1 MSMSIRIPRARR
13 AVAVGFATL
22 VVGACAG
29 STGATFRSGV
39 APRSLEHPPYYAGAV
54 VTAPPVAHLP
64 IAYQRGATQWERFDP
79 EAGPGTPSAALL
91 ADMNAYLDSLL
102 GGPSL
107 GGAARGTP
115 PDVRFGCRT
124 DASGDC
130 DADAPDATGAA
141 GEKRLVLEVGRPGD
155 DWVASVGQ
163 ELAAS
168 GRDAVVVVTLEVGQY
183 WTRQKG
189 LRGTKQLEL
198 GTGHVVTFP
207 WLTSLDT
214 PVSVLQLTGA
224 LVGRDGRAMRI
235 GAEGILA
242 HRTSMKVSAL
252 GAQSLVTDEDV
263 AQARTLK
270 RDDLPGAPL
279 AWQVALRTL
288 VGELT
293 GRPELRGP

>member
-1 MSMSIRIPRARR
+1 MPIRPSRARR
-13 AVAVGFATL
+13 PIAAALLLVA
-22 VVGACAG
+22 GACAG

-39 APRSLEHPPYYAGAV
+39 APRTLEHPPYYAGAI
-54 VTAPPVAHLP
+54 VTAPTVAHLP
-64 IAYQRGATQWERFDP
+64 IAYQRGAVQMERFDP
-79 EAGPGTPSAALL
+79 AAGPGTAIAALL
-91 ADMNAYLDSLL
+91 GEMNAFLDSLL
-102 GGPSL
+102 GAAPL
-107 GGAARGTP
+107 GAPRGTP

-130 DADAPDATGAA
+130 DDSAPDASGATDA
-141 GEKRLVLEVGRPGD
+141 RQLVLEVGRPGD
-155 DWVASVGQ
+155 DWIASVGQ
-163 ELAAS
+163 ALGAS
-168 GRDAVVVVTLEVGQY
+168 GRDAAVVVTLEVGQY

-224 LVGRDGRAMRI
+224 LVGRDGRALRI

-252 GAQSLVTDEDV
+252 GAQSLLTDEDV
-263 AQARTLK
+263 AQARERR